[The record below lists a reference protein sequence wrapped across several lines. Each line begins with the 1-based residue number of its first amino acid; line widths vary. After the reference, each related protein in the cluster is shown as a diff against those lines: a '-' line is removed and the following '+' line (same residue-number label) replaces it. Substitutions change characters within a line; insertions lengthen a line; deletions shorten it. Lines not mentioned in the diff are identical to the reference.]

1 MKNYLRFGIF
11 MAPLVV
17 TPAFAQTAGDDFFQD
32 WVNFKDGEVSL
43 SFNQTPVQLALDAFQ
58 AKTGFQIV
66 VPRSSELQTVNL
78 RLVRQPFEP
87 AVRSLISTI
96 GFRNFAM
103 VYDREGRPRGAVVLG
118 TQPPPPTVAKD
129 TRKSDTP
136 ETSITIEERDVLKKD
151 LDRWNE
157 LKQEERGRIEDRL
170 RNLPPSDD
178 REILVREYGRQVLA
192 LK

>member
-1 MKNYLRFGIF
+1 MKNYLEWGILLAALAF
-11 MAPLVV
+11 
-17 TPAFAQTAGDDFFQD
+17 TPAFAQTGGDDIFQE
-32 WVNFKDGEVSL
+32 WVDIKNGEVSL

-66 VPRSSELQTVNL
+66 VPRSTEAQTVNL

-96 GFRNFAM
+96 GFRNFAL
-103 VYDREGRPRGAVVLG
+103 VYDREGRPRSAVVLG
-118 TQPPPPTVAKD
+118 TQPLQSSVAKD
-129 TRKSDTP
+129 TQKTDAPALPIS
-136 ETSITIEERDVLKKD
+136 IEERDVLKKD

-157 LKQEERGRIEDRL
+157 LKQEDRGRIEDRL
-170 RNLPPSDD
+170 RNLPPSED
-178 REILVREYGRQVLA
+178 REILVREYGRQMLA